1 MLITTIPATHLSNL
15 CKDFKMGEELREI
28 VGGQLSGTT
37 EKINFG
43 DDNNPY
49 LITSTSSVLKDCAL
63 MLWIADRIDSSATI
77 GCQWGGDY
85 QIGACALHKGVFSNL
100 TVAVDSLLN
109 LQEQLYLDQA
119 EEEELKAL
127 RDECE
132 TEDDYERAL
141 CDWADEYRVEARDG
155 LQLEF
160 LRSVHEENKNVTDYP
175 YFKRLSVLGCEW
187 EITTLPDMI
196 QSARQLLEPRNTET

>member
-1 MLITTIPATHLSNL
+1 MLITTIPATHLSDL

-28 VGGQLSGTT
+28 VGGQLSGTI

-43 DDNNPY
+43 AY
-49 LITSTSSVLKDCAL
+49 V
-63 MLWIADRIDSSATI
+63 
-77 GCQWGGDY
+77 
-85 QIGACALHKGVFSNL
+85 LHKGVFSNL
-100 TVAVDSLLN
+100 TVAVDALLN

-119 EEEELKAL
+119 VEEELKAL
-127 RDECE
+127 RDGCE
-132 TEDDYERAL
+132 TEDDYESAL
-141 CDWADEYRVEARDG
+141 FDWADEYRVEARDG

-187 EITTLPDMI
+187 EITTLPDMT
-196 QSARQLLEPRNTET
+196 QSAGQLLEPSNTET

>member
-1 MLITTIPATHLSNL
+1 MLITTIPATHLSDL
-15 CKDFKMGEELREI
+15 FKDFKMGEELREI
-28 VGGQLSGTT
+28 VRGQLSGTI

-43 DDNNPY
+43 DHNNPY
-49 LITSTSSVLKDCAL
+49 LITSTSSVLEDCAL
-63 MLWIADRIDSSATI
+63 MLWIADRIDGSATI

-85 QIGACALHKGVFSNL
+85 QIGAYALHKGVFSNL
-100 TVAVDSLLN
+100 TVAVDALLN

-119 EEEELKAL
+119 VEKELKAL

-132 TEDDYERAL
+132 TEDDYESAL
-141 CDWADEYRVEARDG
+141 FDWADEYRVEARDG

-187 EITTLPDMI
+187 EITILPDMT
-196 QSARQLLEPRNTET
+196 QSAGQLLEPGNTET